1 SKYENL
7 KNEAS
12 VLNLHLQ
19 SARKS
24 VNATIELKEKLVILN
39 KQNNTLRRI
48 INANAMDPDIL
59 LKKQA
64 KDDQT
69 LLSAGEVANQEKV
82 ILSNIEAIAKD
93 LVQSGVVKESSLVQE
108 KESHREESSQS

>member
-1 SKYENL
+1 FFSCETHSKYANL

-39 KQNNTLRRI
+39 KHNNTLRRI
-48 INANAMDPDIL
+48 IKANAMDLDLL

-64 KDDQT
+64 EDDQT
-69 LLSAGEVANQEKV
+69 LLFASEVANQEKV
-82 ILSNIEAIAKD
+82 ILLNIEATEKD
-93 LVQSGVVKESSLVQE
+93 LVQSGVVKESSLV
-108 KESHREESSQS
+108 